1 MSINVVAF
9 GDSITGS
16 VVGITPDQQWQ
27 RLLAARQGPAFTI
40 INAGVGGNS
49 AREAMARFERDV
61 LAHRPNLIL
70 IEFGGNNHDPRH
82 PERQVGDAEFLQHLD
97 TFRAGVPAS
106 CRVVMLTFPPIIDDW
121 HAYGHHPAFAGTG
134 LDGMMQSQRQIVR
147 AYAQAQEWPL
157 LDFYSLMW
165 EHRHDLL
172 LPDGVHLNAAGHA
185 FFAENISACIR
196 KLFPAP

>member
-16 VVGITPDQQWQ
+16 VVGITPEQQWQ
-27 RLLAARQGPAFTI
+27 RLLAVRLGDPFRI

-61 LAHRPNLIL
+61 LAARPDLIL

-82 PERQVGDAEFLQHLD
+82 PERQVSDTEFQRHLE
-97 TFRAGVPAS
+97 TFRAGVPAG
-106 CRVVMLTFPPIIDDW
+106 CRVAMLTFPPVIDDW
-121 HAYGHHPAFAGTG
+121 HAYGHHPAFAGAG
-134 LDGMMQSQRQIVR
+134 LDQVMQSQRQIVR
-147 AYAQAQEWPL
+147 DYAATRGWPL
-157 LDFYSLMW
+157 LDFYTLMW
-165 EHRHDLL
+165 EKRYDLL

-185 FFAENISACIR
+185 FFAEQIAACIAR
-196 KLFPAP
+196 LFPAP